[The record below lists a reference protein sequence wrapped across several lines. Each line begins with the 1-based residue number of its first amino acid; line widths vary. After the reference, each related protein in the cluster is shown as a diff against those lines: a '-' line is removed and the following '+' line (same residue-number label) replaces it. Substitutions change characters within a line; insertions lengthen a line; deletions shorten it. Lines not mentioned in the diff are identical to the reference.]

1 MINLSI
7 IIPVGNYESDF
18 SLINQIKE
26 KFKGCEIIL
35 VVDESNEFIIQEKI
49 ESDQLHLLRNS
60 SRAKALN
67 KGVDL
72 STRDI
77 LWFLHLD
84 SDIENIN
91 SSDLNSIN
99 KFALTTF
106 LLKFN
111 EASCWWIAAAANIR
125 TKAFSIP
132 FGDQSFLITKKL
144 FNFIGPFNE
153 NLLEGEDHEFIWRIK
168 SLNIKL
174 DIINKYI
181 VTSAKKYIN
190 NKIFQTLKTLS
201 KTVSQTIKFRKQ
213 NKSVV
218 LATFLKD
225 PKSNESKSRLRRELN
240 NEFVNQ
246 LNKKFINITNQN
258 LKRLNNKNKIQF
270 IKVCKNKDEENLK
283 LLSNIHQGK
292 FLNQDQ
298 DLSLVMSEVSELAL
312 KTVGKVALLGSDIP
326 TLNSKDLNDAFSKKL
341 EKENLFLQTDD
352 GGFCFMLS
360 KDQNI
365 INCLRKIQSSTTTV
379 MKTLRSRLNQVNI
392 SKKIYSDVDITLD
405 LKKVYDQ
412 LKLNEAY
419 VTNEQ
424 KDLLN
429 FLRLNEKI
437 FI

>member
-18 SLINQIKE
+18 RLVNQIKE

-111 EASCWWIAAAANIR
+111 EASCWWIAAGANIR

-153 NLLEGEDHEFIWRIK
+153 NLLEGEDHEFIWQIK

-174 DIINKYI
+174 NIINKHI
-181 VTSAKKYIN
+181 ITSAKKYMN
-190 NKIFQTLKTLS
+190 NKIFQNIKTLS
-201 KTVSQTIKFRKQ
+201 KTVIQAIQYRKKK
-213 NKSVV
+213 KSVV

-225 PKSNESKSRLRRELN
+225 PKSNESKSRLRKKLN

-246 LNKKFINITNQN
+246 LNEKFINITNQN
-258 LKRLNNKNKIQF
+258 LKRLNNKNIIQF

-283 LLSNIHQGK
+283 LLSNNHQGK

-298 DLSLVMSEVSELAL
+298 DLSVVMSEVSELAL

-326 TLNSKDLNDAFSKKL
+326 TMDSKDINEVFSSKL
-341 EKENLFLQTDD
+341 EKDNLFFQTDD

-365 INCLRKIQSSTTTV
+365 IKCLNKIKSSSTSV
-379 MKTLRSRLNQVNI
+379 IKTLRDCLSQVNI
-392 SKKIYSDVDITLD
+392 YEKIYSDVDVALD
-405 LKKVYDQ
+405 LKKVYEQ
-412 LKLNEAY
+412 LKLNETN

-429 FLRLNEKI
+429 FLRSNEKI

>member
-7 IIPVGNYESDF
+7 IIPIGRHENDF
-18 SLINQIKE
+18 KLIKQIKQ

-35 VVDESNEFIIQEKI
+35 VVDEENKLINQEKI
-49 ESDQLHLLRNS
+49 EVDQLYLLRNS
-60 SRAKALN
+60 SRARALN
-67 KGVDL
+67 KGINL

-77 LWFLHLD
+77 LWLLHLD
-84 SDIENIN
+84 SDIKNI
-91 SSDLNSIN
+91 SPSDLSSLN
-99 KFALTTF
+99 KFAVTTF

-111 EASCWWIAAAANIR
+111 EANCWLIAAGANFR
-125 TKAFSIP
+125 TKIFCIP
-132 FGDQSFLITKKL
+132 FGDQSFLISKKL

-153 NLLEGEDHEFIWRIK
+153 NLLEGEDHEFIWKMK

-174 DIINKYI
+174 NIINKQI
-181 VTSAKKYIN
+181 ITSAKKYAN
-190 NKIFQTLKTLS
+190 NRIFQNIKTLLKTI
-201 KTVSQTIKFRKQ
+201 TQTIKFRKKK
-213 NKSVV
+213 KSVV

-225 PKSNESKSRLRRELN
+225 PKSNESKSRLRKKLN

-246 LNKKFINITNQN
+246 LNEKFINITNQN
-258 LKRLNNKNKIQF
+258 LKRLNNKNIIQF

-283 LLSNIHQGK
+283 LLSNNHQGK

-298 DLSLVMSEVSELAL
+298 DLSVVMSEVSELAL

-326 TLNSKDLNDAFSKKL
+326 TMDSKDINEVFSSKL
-341 EKENLFLQTDD
+341 EKDNLFFQTDD

-365 INCLRKIQSSTTTV
+365 IKCLNKIKSSSTSV
-379 MKTLRSRLNQVNI
+379 IKTLKDCLDQVNI
-392 SKKIYSDVDITLD
+392 SEKIYSDVDVTSD
-405 LKKVYDQ
+405 LKKVYEQ
-412 LKLNEAY
+412 LKLNETNI
-419 VTNEQ
+419 TNEQ

-429 FLRLNEKI
+429 FLRSNEKI

>member
-18 SLINQIKE
+18 RLINQIKE

-111 EASCWWIAAAANIR
+111 EASCWWIAAGANIR

-174 DIINKYI
+174 DIINKHI

-270 IKVCKNKDEENLK
+270 IKVCKDKDEENLK

-341 EKENLFLQTDD
+341 EKENFFLQTDD

-365 INCLRKIQSSTTTV
+365 INCLSKIQSSTTSV
-379 MKTLRSRLNQVNI
+379 MKTLRSCLNQVNI
-392 SKKIYSDVDITLD
+392 SKTIYSDVDITLD

-429 FLRLNEKI
+429 FLRSNEKI

>member
-18 SLINQIKE
+18 RLINQIKE

-111 EASCWWIAAAANIR
+111 EASYWWIAAGANIR

-174 DIINKYI
+174 DIINKHI

-190 NKIFQTLKTLS
+190 NEIFQTLKTLS

-213 NKSVV
+213 NKRVV
-218 LATFLKD
+218 LATFMKD

-240 NEFVNQ
+240 DEFVNE

-326 TLNSKDLNDAFSKKL
+326 TLNSKDLNDAFSNKL
-341 EKENLFLQTDD
+341 EKENLFLQTAD

-365 INCLRKIQSSTTTV
+365 INCLSKIQSSTTSV

>member
-18 SLINQIKE
+18 RLINQIKE

-111 EASCWWIAAAANIR
+111 EASCWWIAAGANIR

-144 FNFIGPFNE
+144 FNFIGPFDE

-174 DIINKYI
+174 DIINKHI

-213 NKSVV
+213 HKSVV

-258 LKRLNNKNKIQF
+258 LKKLNNKNKIQF

-326 TLNSKDLNDAFSKKL
+326 TLNSKDLNDAF
-341 EKENLFLQTDD
+341 
-352 GGFCFMLS
+352 
-360 KDQNI
+360 
-365 INCLRKIQSSTTTV
+365 
-379 MKTLRSRLNQVNI
+379 
-392 SKKIYSDVDITLD
+392 
-405 LKKVYDQ
+405 
-412 LKLNEAY
+412 
-419 VTNEQ
+419 
-424 KDLLN
+424 
-429 FLRLNEKI
+429 
-437 FI
+437 

>member
-77 LWFLHLD
+77 LWCLHLD

-111 EASCWWIAAAANIR
+111 EASCWWIAAGANIR

-201 KTVSQTIKFRKQ
+201 KTVSQ
-213 NKSVV
+213 
-218 LATFLKD
+218 
-225 PKSNESKSRLRRELN
+225 
-240 NEFVNQ
+240 
-246 LNKKFINITNQN
+246 N

-270 IKVCKNKDEENLK
+270 IKVCKDKDEENLK

-341 EKENLFLQTDD
+341 EKENFFLQTDD

-365 INCLRKIQSSTTTV
+365 INCLSKIQSSTTSV
-379 MKTLRSRLNQVNI
+379 MKTLRSCLNQVNI
-392 SKKIYSDVDITLD
+392 SKTIYSDVDITLD

-429 FLRLNEKI
+429 FLRSNEKI